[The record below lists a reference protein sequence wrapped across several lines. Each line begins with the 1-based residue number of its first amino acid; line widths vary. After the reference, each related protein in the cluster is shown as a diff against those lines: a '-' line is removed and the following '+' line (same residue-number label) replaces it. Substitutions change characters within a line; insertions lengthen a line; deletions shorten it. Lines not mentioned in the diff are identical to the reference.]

1 MAISDTNRAYFKDV
15 GLSRVSRELVLRSPY
30 YLNNNEQR
38 RQASEWV
45 EEELAEPQQEK
56 HAAKHE
62 NTQFYAALPVSILA
76 AIATL
81 VAVWPVITGYF
92 K

>member
-1 MAISDTNRAYFKDV
+1 MISDANRAYFEDV
-15 GLSRVSRELVLRSPY
+15 GLLRIRRELGWRIPH

-45 EEELAEPQQEK
+45 EEELAKLEQEK
-56 HAAKHE
+56 PVANMGVTKR
-62 NTQFYAALPVSILA
+62 FYAALFVNILA
-76 AIATL
+76 AIAML
-81 VAVWPVITGYF
+81 VGVWPVIRAYF